1 MQNDD
6 TGTWAY
12 NINPAGLIRYRHGE
26 FQAMGMRELKEIWSD
41 IANSIVDAKLE
52 SARVMAA
59 AVTGAVMGMGG
70 AAS

>member
-1 MQNDD
+1 MDYMDADWTPVRENSRRES
-6 TGTWAY
+6 GH
-12 NINPAGLIRYRHGE
+12 GLGIVLTAVVVMA
-26 FQAMGMRELKEIWSD
+26 AMAA

>member
-1 MQNDD
+1 
-6 TGTWAY
+6 
-12 NINPAGLIRYRHGE
+12 
-26 FQAMGMRELKEIWSD
+26 MGMRELKEIWSD

-52 SARVMAA
+52 SARAMAA